1 MQTATF
7 AAGCFWGVEAAF
19 SKVDGVIDTK
29 VGYAGGSTDNPTYE
43 QVCSDQTGHAEVVKV
58 EYDETKLSYQELLNI
73 FFWCHDPTQLNR
85 QGPDVGRQYRS
96 AIFFHSPDQESLAKA
111 LIEEMNKSGELKAPV
126 VTELLP
132 ASTFWMAEEY
142 HQRYFEKKGV
152 DMCHN

>member
-19 SKVDGVIDTK
+19 SKVAGVIDTK

-96 AIFFHSPDQESLAKA
+96 AIFFHSPEQESLAKA

-132 ASTFWMAEEY
+132 AATFWLAEEY

>member
-96 AIFFHSPDQESLAKA
+96 AIFFHSPEQESLAKA

-132 ASTFWMAEEY
+132 AATFWLAEEY